1 MTISTVVLA
10 TGLALM
16 LIGICGM
23 LTQRDILR
31 IIIGFSLM
39 GTGSH
44 IVIIAIGYVAHGTAP
59 IIDAGLSLATRPRD
73 PSIPYPR
80 RLR

>member
-1 MTISTVVLA
+1 VTISTVVLA

-31 IIIGFSLM
+31 TAYNHAVVQRTKLHSLNLLIFM
-39 GTGSH
+39 G
-44 IVIIAIGYVAHGTAP
+44 
-59 IIDAGLSLATRPRD
+59 
-73 PSIPYPR
+73 
-80 RLR
+80 